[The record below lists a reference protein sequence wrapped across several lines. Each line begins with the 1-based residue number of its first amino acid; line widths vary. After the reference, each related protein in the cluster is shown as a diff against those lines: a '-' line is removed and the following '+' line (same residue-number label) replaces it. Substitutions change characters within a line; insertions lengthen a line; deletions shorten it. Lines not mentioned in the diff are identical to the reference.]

1 MGQNREI
8 DEEIYEDFVKTGF
21 QLDRKKIKRD
31 IEAGSKALGMEIC
44 SINIWDG
51 SKLELAW
58 TEKSSSYFKNSF
70 PIFLLTGISNL
81 SIFKVRDALQWEN
94 YLVMKTF
101 CNIIRSWR
109 R

>member
-44 SINIWDG
+44 SINI
-51 SKLELAW
+51 
-58 TEKSSSYFKNSF
+58 
-70 PIFLLTGISNL
+70 
-81 SIFKVRDALQWEN
+81 
-94 YLVMKTF
+94 
-101 CNIIRSWR
+101 
-109 R
+109 